1 MEKGEARVEREVRE
15 RRWRFSGRERKR
27 RRNAR
32 RAEEGGDE
40 ERLQSLEEHQTH
52 EDDRRDVQFGWREEV
67 VLEVEAGRK

>member
-27 RRNAR
+27 L
-32 RAEEGGDE
+32 AEEGGDE
-40 ERLQSLEEHQTH
+40 ERLQSLEEH
-52 EDDRRDVQFGWREEV
+52 RRDVQFGWREEEV

>member
-27 RRNAR
+27 L
-32 RAEEGGDE
+32 AEEGGDE

-52 EDDRRDVQFGWREEV
+52 EEDRRDVQVGWREEEV

>member
-27 RRNAR
+27 L
-32 RAEEGGDE
+32 AEEGGDE

-52 EDDRRDVQFGWREEV
+52 EED
-67 VLEVEAGRK
+67 

>member
-1 MEKGEARVEREVRE
+1 MEREVHE

-32 RAEEGGDE
+32 RAEVGGDE

-52 EDDRRDVQFGWREEV
+52 KEDRRDVQFGWR
-67 VLEVEAGRK
+67 RRWC